1 MLLRGQRHGVPRLA
15 PRPPHHPG
23 RAQRS
28 LGHRLLEPARYG
40 DWEEIDLPRDTT
52 AFKNPGQD
60 LDYRGFSSG
69 ALVDRYRAEAAP
81 DTPVTTNLLGTLE
94 KKADAHALAAA
105 CDIVSLDHYLP
116 AHDVNGH
123 IDLALNADL
132 ARGAAGGHPWLLME
146 HSTSAVNWQPV
157 NVAKQ
162 PGEMR
167 RNSLGHPARGAD
179 AIMFFQWRQSRAGAE
194 KWHSA
199 MLPHGGTDTRVRR
212 EAAALDA
219 ELHALREVA
228 GSRVE
233 ADVAG
238 LLDWHNWWALEAE
251 ARPSDRMRYLDL
263 VRDWYEALWRLN
275 ITCDIVPPGTPLAS
289 YKALFAPNLYLL
301 GDEDAAALSR
311 YVHTG
316 GHLAVGCFSGVVD
329 GQDRVHPG
337 DYLGALHTVLGL
349 RIDEYLPLRDGVT
362 VDLSDASTATHWA
375 ERVEPAGCETLVPS
389 ADGPEGGPAPGGPAV
404 TRHRHGSGP
413 SRYVATR
420 ASAATLRELLRGLA
434 RDAGLR
440 PAAETPEDVE
450 AVRRSGRDGS
460 WLFLLNHGTAPV
472 EVHTESGGV
481 VAIPA
486 GGAATLREPG
496 RGSGGPGPVLP
507 TRSPAEDASRR

>member
-1 MLLRGQRHGVPRLA
+1 MAVQAL
-15 PRPPHHPG
+15 
-23 RAQRS
+23 
-28 LGHRLLEPARYG
+28 PA
-40 DWEEIDLPRDTT
+40 
-52 AFKNPGQD
+52 
-60 LDYRGFSSG
+60 
-69 ALVDRYRAEAAP
+69 
-81 DTPVTTNLLGTLE
+81 
-94 KKADAHALAAA
+94 AAA

-132 ARGAAGGHPWLLME
+132 ARGAAGGRPWLLME

-157 NVAKQ
+157 NIAKQ
-162 PGEMR
+162 PGELR
-167 RNSLGHPARGAD
+167 RNSLGHLARGAD
-179 AIMFFQWRQSRAGAE
+179 ALMFFQWRQSRAGAE

-199 MLPHGGTDTRVRR
+199 MLPHGGTDTRVWR
-212 EAAALDA
+212 EAVDLGA

-233 ADVAG
+233 ADVAL

-275 ITCDIVPPGTPLAS
+275 ITCDVVPPGTPLAP
-289 YKALFAPNLYLL
+289 YKAVLAPNLYLL
-301 GDEDAAALSR
+301 GDEDAEALTR
-311 YVHTG
+311 YVHAG

-337 DYLGALHTVLGL
+337 HYPGALRTVLGL
-349 RIDEYLPLRDGVT
+349 RVDEYLPLRDGVT
-362 VDLSDASTATHWA
+362 VGLTDATTATHWA
-375 ERVEPAGCETLVPS
+375 ERVEPRGCETVVRF

-404 TRHRHGSGP
+404 TRHRHGSGTG
-413 SRYVATR
+413 RYVATR
-420 ASAATLRELLRGLA
+420 ASAATLRALLRGLA

-440 PAAETPEDVE
+440 PAAKTPEDVE
-450 AVRRSGRDGS
+450 AVRRSGPDGS

-472 EVHTESGGV
+472 EFRTGNGGV

-486 GGAATLREPG
+486 GGAVTLREAG
-496 RGSGGPGPVLP
+496 RGGDGPGPVTL
-507 TRSPAEDASRR
+507 TRSPAAAASPR